1 MIQQFYSW
9 AHNKKIGSRLLK
21 KYLNNYVH
29 SSIIHSSQKVHQ
41 LVNWCIH
48 TKEYYLAIKRKKVQ
62 IQATT
67 KMKLESQV
75 KETRSKRPHIL

>member
-29 SSIIHSSQKVHQ
+29 SSIIHSSQNV
-41 LVNWCIH
+41 
-48 TKEYYLAIKRKKVQ
+48 E
-62 IQATT
+62 ATHVSINR
-67 KMKLESQV
+67 MV
-75 KETRSKRPHIL
+75 YR